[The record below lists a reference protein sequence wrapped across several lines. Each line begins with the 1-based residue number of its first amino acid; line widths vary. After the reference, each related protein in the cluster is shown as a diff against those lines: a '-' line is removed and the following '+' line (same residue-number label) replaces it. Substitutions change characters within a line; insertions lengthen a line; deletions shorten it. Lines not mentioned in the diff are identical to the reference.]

1 MERGKGKL
9 SKSLYIVGKG
19 VLYRPSTPPHTHTH
33 TNTHTY
39 TYTLLFYL
47 MIIWIYTCC
56 ALVS

>member
-56 ALVS
+56 ALVP